1 MKQSAAN
8 NSKRIFAGNRA
19 RGRIDVS
26 VSAIAGRT
34 RRERVAEEGSFRIRF
49 PNTSGAEA
57 EAVIVNT
64 AGGIAGGDDF
74 ALSVAVG
81 EGAQLAVTTAAAEK
95 IYRAIDK
102 EARMDVS
109 LRVAN
114 TGRLRWLPQETI
126 LFDEARLHRTITVD
140 LTGGAS
146 LVMAEAVVF
155 GRAAMG
161 ETVRRGELIDR
172 WRIRRDGRL
181 VFAETLRLHGD
192 VQALLA
198 RPASGN
204 GAVAVATLVIVPGD
218 EGVVAAARSA
228 FESCSCETG
237 VSAWNGIAVARL
249 CAKDSAVLRR
259 DLISVLNAVG
269 GALPR
274 LWMN

>member
-8 NSKRIFAGNRA
+8 DSKRIFAGNRA

-26 VSAIAGRT
+26 VAAIAGRT

-95 IYRAIDK
+95 IYRAIDTQ
-102 EARMDVS
+102 ARMDVS

-140 LTGGAS
+140 LTGAAS

-192 VQALLA
+192 VEALLA

-204 GAVAVATLVIVPGD
+204 GALAVATLVIVPGD
-218 EGVVAAARSA
+218 DGVVAAARAA